1 MDQTGRPWLDPQGR
15 TADRVAAL
23 VAAMTREEKVAL
35 ALGDEAAVAHLGIP
49 PLLYTDSGSGVRDG
63 DRATAFPVTLMLAAT
78 FDVELADAYGAAVGE
93 EARAAGRN
101 VLLGPAVDLVRTP
114 LGGRAA
120 ESFGEDPHLAG
131 VMAAAH
137 VRAVQRHHVVAM
149 LKHCVA
155 NNFEHGRTG
164 FGPIPSRSPAVDVVV
179 GERALREL
187 YLEPVRAALL
197 AGGAL
202 SVMGSYNRL
211 NGSYACQSRW
221 LLTTVLREDWGWPGF
236 VAPDFLLAV
245 RDDVAAAN
253 AGLDVAALGGPGGRT
268 AEDFTSGRIPPER
281 LEELVTRVVHAM
293 VAGGLVDH
301 PVGPDG
307 TRPLTTPE
315 HVAVAARAARDGMV
329 LLRNEGVLPLA
340 GDVPS
345 IAVIGPAGEDALF
358 TLGGSGAVALWR
370 ERVVTPLAGI
380 RARAGAGTRV
390 AVAQGTLGDVRLP
403 VLPAE
408 HLAPSSGPG
417 PGLYAEYWGGDEAA
431 GAPVRSGVEPGL
443 DVAHAPDG
451 VSMPW
456 CARWTGTLTPA
467 VSGPHRFSLT
477 GAGVAEL
484 FLDDAVVVAGMREA
498 DRFAGGPE
506 LPLQGVAHLEAG
518 RPVALRVEYWT
529 GPALNAPP
537 FHPTDVWGEELPV
550 GHVPRLQL
558 GWEPP
563 GDAIER
569 AARLAAESDVAVVV
583 VGASSGEG
591 ADRTSLALPG
601 DQDALVGAVARANP
615 RTVVVLNTPGPVLM
629 PWLPEVAAV
638 LQAWYP
644 GQQFGDALAAVLF
657 GDDDP
662 GGRLPVTFPAT
673 AGQGPVT
680 GPERYP
686 GVDGVA
692 RYDEDLL
699 IGYRW
704 FDAHAQ
710 APLFPFGHGLS
721 YTSFAYGELRAT
733 VGAGAGLV
741 RAVVEVANTGD
752 RAGSEVV
759 QLYVSAPPAAE
770 APPAV
775 LAGFRKVRLEP
786 GRSTEVGFELP
797 VDALAVYGSAGG
809 RRVLHP
815 GRYGLAVGA
824 SSRDLRAS
832 AAVELGTA

>member
-137 VRAVQRHHVVAM
+137 VRAVQRQHVVAM

-164 FGPIPSRSPAVDVVV
+164 FGPIPTRSPAVDVVV

-281 LEELVTRVVHAM
+281 LDELVTRVVHAM

-307 TRPLTTPE
+307 TRAADDAGARRGRGTGRARRHGAPPQRGRPPARRGRAVDRRDRPRGRGRAVHARRLGRRR
-315 HVAVAARAARDGMV
+315 AVARARRHPAGGHPGARGRRHARGLRAGDARRRPPARSCRPSPSRRAPARARGCT
-329 LLRNEGVLPLA
+329 
-340 GDVPS
+340 PS
-345 IAVIGPAGEDALF
+345 
-358 TLGGSGAVALWR
+358 T
-370 ERVVTPLAGI
+370 
-380 RARAGAGTRV
+380 GAGTR
-390 AVAQGTLGDVRLP
+390 RP
-403 VLPAE
+403 
-408 HLAPSSGPG
+408 
-417 PGLYAEYWGGDEAA
+417 
-431 GAPVRSGVEPGL
+431 
-443 DVAHAPDG
+443 
-451 VSMPW
+451 
-456 CARWTGTLTPA
+456 
-467 VSGPHRFSLT
+467 
-477 GAGVAEL
+477 
-484 FLDDAVVVAGMREA
+484 
-498 DRFAGGPE
+498 
-506 LPLQGVAHLEAG
+506 G
-518 RPVALRVEYWT
+518 RPCAPAWSRGST
-529 GPALNAPP
+529 SRTRPTASRCPGARAGPA
-537 FHPTDVWGEELPV
+537 
-550 GHVPRLQL
+550 R
-558 GWEPP
+558 
-563 GDAIER
+563 
-569 AARLAAESDVAVVV
+569 
-583 VGASSGEG
+583 
-591 ADRTSLALPG
+591 
-601 DQDALVGAVARANP
+601 
-615 RTVVVLNTPGPVLM
+615 
-629 PWLPEVAAV
+629 
-638 LQAWYP
+638 
-644 GQQFGDALAAVLF
+644 
-657 GDDDP
+657 
-662 GGRLPVTFPAT
+662 
-673 AGQGPVT
+673 
-680 GPERYP
+680 
-686 GVDGVA
+686 
-692 RYDEDLL
+692 
-699 IGYRW
+699 
-704 FDAHAQ
+704 
-710 APLFPFGHGLS
+710 
-721 YTSFAYGELRAT
+721 
-733 VGAGAGLV
+733 
-741 RAVVEVANTGD
+741 
-752 RAGSEVV
+752 
-759 QLYVSAPPAAE
+759 
-770 APPAV
+770 
-775 LAGFRKVRLEP
+775 
-786 GRSTEVGFELP
+786 
-797 VDALAVYGSAGG
+797 
-809 RRVLHP
+809 
-815 GRYGLAVGA
+815 
-824 SSRDLRAS
+824 
-832 AAVELGTA
+832 

>member
-1 MDQTGRPWLDPQGR
+1 
-15 TADRVAAL
+15 
-23 VAAMTREEKVAL
+23 
-35 ALGDEAAVAHLGIP
+35 
-49 PLLYTDSGSGVRDG
+49 
-63 DRATAFPVTLMLAAT
+63 
-78 FDVELADAYGAAVGE
+78 
-93 EARAAGRN
+93 
-101 VLLGPAVDLVRTP
+101 
-114 LGGRAA
+114 
-120 ESFGEDPHLAG
+120 
-131 VMAAAH
+131 
-137 VRAVQRHHVVAM
+137 
-149 LKHCVA
+149 
-155 NNFEHGRTG
+155 
-164 FGPIPSRSPAVDVVV
+164 
-179 GERALREL
+179 
-187 YLEPVRAALL
+187 
-197 AGGAL
+197 
-202 SVMGSYNRL
+202 
-211 NGSYACQSRW
+211 
-221 LLTTVLREDWGWPGF
+221 
-236 VAPDFLLAV
+236 
-245 RDDVAAAN
+245 
-253 AGLDVAALGGPGGRT
+253 
-268 AEDFTSGRIPPER
+268 
-281 LEELVTRVVHAM
+281 
-293 VAGGLVDH
+293 
-301 PVGPDG
+301 
-307 TRPLTTPE
+307 
-315 HVAVAARAARDGMV
+315 
-329 LLRNEGVLPLA
+329 
-340 GDVPS
+340 
-345 IAVIGPAGEDALF
+345 
-358 TLGGSGAVALWR
+358 
-370 ERVVTPLAGI
+370 
-380 RARAGAGTRV
+380 
-390 AVAQGTLGDVRLP
+390 
-403 VLPAE
+403 
-408 HLAPSSGPG
+408 
-417 PGLYAEYWGGDEAA
+417 
-431 GAPVRSGVEPGL
+431 
-443 DVAHAPDG
+443 
-451 VSMPW
+451 
-456 CARWTGTLTPA
+456 
-467 VSGPHRFSLT
+467 
-477 GAGVAEL
+477 VAEL

-529 GPALNAPP
+529 GPALDAPP

-673 AGQGPVT
+673 AGQGPIT

-692 RYDEDLL
+692 RYDEGLL
-699 IGYRW
+699 VGYRW

-733 VGAGAGLV
+733 LDAGAGLV

-770 APPAV
+770 GPPAV

-786 GRSTEVGFELP
+786 GASTEVGFVLP